1 MFEVGD
7 KVRYVPNE
15 RRDSYQGFI
24 GRKGTVVHASDE
36 YLPYPYRV
44 EFDGV
49 FDNREYFCSE
59 AELVK
64 VGTS

>member
-24 GRKGTVVHASDE
+24 GRKGTIAHVYDR
-36 YLPYPYRV
+36 YRLYPYRV

-49 FDNREYFCSE
+49 FDDKGYYCSE

-64 VGTS
+64 VA